1 MVIGNA
7 TFSTDGL
14 FEQQLNGDVFLNAV
28 SWLGRQDDATLS
40 IRPKEITNRRIVMTL
55 QQQLAVGALALVI
68 LPLIGFIGAIV
79 MWLRRR

>member
-7 TFSTDGL
+7 TFATDGL

-28 SWLGRQDDATLS
+28 SWLGRQDDSTFS

-55 QQQLAVGALALVI
+55 QQQLAVGALALFI
-68 LPLIGFIGAIV
+68 LPLLGFLGALF
-79 MWLRRR
+79 MWLKRR